1 MPSPRSH
8 PLPDGPPPPDRGRAP
23 FAPRELRLPAR
34 PSELRRARE
43 YADAAAAAFGLDAK
57 RRYEIVFAA
66 NEAVTNAIRHG
77 KPDEDGT
84 IRMRIT
90 SVEDALSVEVCDRG
104 SFVARVLDAE
114 PLRDRGRGFQFM
126 LGLVDA
132 IQLSIAPG
140 RTVVRLHKRRS
151 APARSESQ

>member
-1 MPSPRSH
+1 MPSQRSQ
-8 PLPDGPPPPDRGRAP
+8 PLPDGPPHLEPAP
-23 FAPRELRLPAR
+23 FAPREIRLPAR

-43 YADAAAAAFGLDAK
+43 YADDAAEEFGLDAK
-57 RRYEIVFAA
+57 RRYEFVFAA

-77 KPDEDGT
+77 QPDDDGK
-84 IRMRIT
+84 IRMRIAAI
-90 SVEDALSVEVCDRG
+90 EDALTVEVCDRG
-104 SFVARVLDAE
+104 PFVARVADAE

-132 IQLSIAPG
+132 IQLSIGPE

-151 APARSESQ
+151 APAGSGSP